1 MAKKRTPAKK
11 PAASPPKRR
20 KPPVFR
26 LLPMTM
32 LMAFGLFCL
41 KSVEVYREGAA
52 IHQAFLVGNVLAEED
67 AEETTVASAEPAD
80 PDAAEKAAE
89 EAVLEGADEKAE
101 EAQAPEQPPVD
112 ITQKPDQ
119 YTARE
124 VDVLQSLAKRREK
137 LDMWEKEIALREQ
150 LLKAT
155 EERID
160 TKLQE
165 MEDLS
170 DKIQELLVAYNEEE
184 DAKISSLVKIYE
196 SMKPKEAARI
206 FDELDMGVL
215 LMVVDRMSER
225 RVAPILASMSPEKA
239 KDVTQKLADQQKLN
253 QPPTTSIE
261 PEAPLF

>member
-1 MAKKRTPAKK
+1 
-11 PAASPPKRR
+11 
-20 KPPVFR
+20 
-26 LLPMTM
+26 M

-67 AEETTVASAEPAD
+67 GEETTVASAEPAD
-80 PDAAEKAAE
+80 PDTAEAPTEEVAAEDADE
-89 EAVLEGADEKAE
+89 EAGQ
-101 EAQAPEQPPVD
+101 EAAKQKDAPAQPPVD
-112 ITQKPDQ
+112 VTSQDQ
-119 YTARE
+119 PYTARE

-155 EERID
+155 EERIE

-170 DKIQELLVAYNEEE
+170 EKIQELLVAYNEEE

-206 FDELDMGVL
+206 FDQLDMEVL

-225 RVAPILASMSPEKA
+225 RVAPILADMSPEKA
-239 KDVTQKLADQQKLN
+239 KDVTQKLADQQKLEK
-253 QPPTTSIE
+253 PPVLDTGD
-261 PEAPLF
+261 EAAGF